1 MVYFDIENNN
11 MNDDDDN
18 NINVLSNIKNYNEM
32 KSYHVLESNH
42 ESNDDRLSYSSFMV
56 ICNQFYNSV
65 KGINQITK
73 YVVRLMLEIKE
84 IINLITNEKINI
96 DRLMKQTH
104 RYKNMLTSLKDNSN
118 LNLKEPYKITNKE
131 STSRKRSIFE
141 IIHKD
146 K

>member
-1 MVYFDIENNN
+1 
-11 MNDDDDN
+11 
-18 NINVLSNIKNYNEM
+18 
-32 KSYHVLESNH
+32 
-42 ESNDDRLSYSSFMV
+42 
-56 ICNQFYNSV
+56 
-65 KGINQITK
+65 
-73 YVVRLMLEIKE
+73 
-84 IINLITNEKINI
+84 
-96 DRLMKQTH
+96 MKQTH